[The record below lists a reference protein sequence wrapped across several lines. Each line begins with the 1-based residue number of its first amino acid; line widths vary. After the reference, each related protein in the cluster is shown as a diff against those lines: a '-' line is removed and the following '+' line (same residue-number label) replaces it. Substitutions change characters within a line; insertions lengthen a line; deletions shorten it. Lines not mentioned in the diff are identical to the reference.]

1 MKVLTVRLARRSR
14 HQDSGVTAILQWQF
28 GSSWD
33 VSGGA
38 HNEVF
43 VKSEATCLQS
53 CGAQG
58 PLCGTTLN
66 FFKHK

>member
-1 MKVLTVRLARRSR
+1 MKLQAAPDWNCCATKVLTVCLARRSR

-53 CGAQG
+53 CGV
-58 PLCGTTLN
+58 
-66 FFKHK
+66 